1 MKYIYITI
9 LISSFSYSQTILSPV
24 ENNHKFKP
32 VIEIGSGI
40 PWVVNISAGLKRNK
54 GIVSVNYKT
63 LFFFNE
69 SSISYRKKIGK
80 KINLGISFG
89 SINRTKLFNKNPSST
104 LFLEPKISYIFSLE
118 RNYKLFT
125 SKPELTLG
133 LQISRNSKYGISNA
147 SNNTYFLPTISLS
160 LPFKF
165 GAKKKQKIM
174 ENNIHSEIKPVLKET
189 KNERLGSDIIEFE
202 KSINVN
208 TNLDEKYKNF
218 KSSGVEV
225 EYFISESEMEAII
238 INIKT
243 YLGVPYLYGG
253 TTKSGIDCSGLLSN
267 AFKSQGL
274 QIPRVSQEI
283 ARLGKI
289 VYNASR
295 LMKGDLVFFTN
306 TTNSSK
312 LVTHMGLYLGNNDFI
327 HSSSSKGVIISKIN
341 DPYYWS
347 DKFLFGKRILK

>member
-9 LISSFSYSQTILSPV
+9 LISSFSYSQTIFSPV
-24 ENNHKFKP
+24 ENNQKFKP

-40 PWVVNISAGLKRNK
+40 LGCKYKCRIKGNK

-63 LFFFNE
+63 LLFLMNPQFH
-69 SSISYRKKIGK
+69 RKNRK

-89 SINRTKLFNKNPSST
+89 SINRTKLFNKNLSST

-165 GAKKKQKIM
+165 GAKRKQKIM

-218 KSSGVEV
+218 KSSG
-225 EYFISESEMEAII
+225 
-238 INIKT
+238 
-243 YLGVPYLYGG
+243 
-253 TTKSGIDCSGLLSN
+253 
-267 AFKSQGL
+267 
-274 QIPRVSQEI
+274 
-283 ARLGKI
+283 
-289 VYNASR
+289 
-295 LMKGDLVFFTN
+295 
-306 TTNSSK
+306 
-312 LVTHMGLYLGNNDFI
+312 GN
-327 HSSSSKGVIISKIN
+327 
-341 DPYYWS
+341 
-347 DKFLFGKRILK
+347 